1 MPAVSEELS
10 SVQHLLLLQGSRGSR
25 TPSFFFSDKEI
36 KELRSEMDLPYRLCL
51 VVFYSNKWLIDDTE
65 ERGQT
70 GT

>member
-25 TPSFFFSDKEI
+25 TPSFFSDKEI
-36 KELRSEMDLPYRLCL
+36 KELGSEMAPPYRLCL

-65 ERGQT
+65 ETGQT